1 MSNENKDCQF
11 YGNGL
16 RSGNLL
22 EAVMVKGFFLFFKE
36 YDIF

>member
-1 MSNENKDCQF
+1 MSDENKDCQF

-22 EAVMVKGFFLFFKE
+22 EAVMLKVFLSFKE